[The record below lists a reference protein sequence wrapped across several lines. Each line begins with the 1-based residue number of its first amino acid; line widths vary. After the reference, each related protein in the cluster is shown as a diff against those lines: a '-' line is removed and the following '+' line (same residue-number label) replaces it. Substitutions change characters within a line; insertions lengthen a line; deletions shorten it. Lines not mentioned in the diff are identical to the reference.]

1 MAFVEVSYKKSLLKF
16 GLDRLS
22 RLRSWIPNQK
32 GQRMNVKNIIG
43 LVEKLFLIIIAIFT
57 VAAMGQEISS
67 LIENRRVE
75 LQDLLLMFIYA
86 EVLGMLA
93 AFYYSH
99 RIPITIPL
107 FIAMTALSRLIILQ
121 GKDGNPAI
129 LLYESGAIIM
139 IAGACWIISRVN
151 KTKDSDREWLMPYE
165 LKRIT
170 ELRIML
176 DWVSS
181 GPELGLGGE
190 FSGLDFMSPNVII
203 SCSNATQYDYCRD
216 CLL

>member
-1 MAFVEVSYKKSLLKF
+1 
-16 GLDRLS
+16 
-22 RLRSWIPNQK
+22 
-32 GQRMNVKNIIG
+32 MNVKNIIG

-57 VAAMGQEISS
+57 VAAMGQEIFS
-67 LIENRRVE
+67 LISNRRVE

-93 AFYYSH
+93 AFYASH

-151 KTKDSDREWLMPYE
+151 VVKEKE
-165 LKRIT
+165 
-170 ELRIML
+170 
-176 DWVSS
+176 
-181 GPELGLGGE
+181 
-190 FSGLDFMSPNVII
+190 
-203 SCSNATQYDYCRD
+203 
-216 CLL
+216 

>member
-1 MAFVEVSYKKSLLKF
+1 M
-16 GLDRLS
+16 D
-22 RLRSWIPNQK
+22 
-32 GQRMNVKNIIG
+32 VKNIIG

-57 VAAMGQEISS
+57 VAAMCQEISS
-67 LIENRRVE
+67 LIDSRRVE

-93 AFYYSH
+93 AFYASH

-151 KTKDSDREWLMPYE
+151 IAKENE
-165 LKRIT
+165 
-170 ELRIML
+170 
-176 DWVSS
+176 
-181 GPELGLGGE
+181 
-190 FSGLDFMSPNVII
+190 
-203 SCSNATQYDYCRD
+203 
-216 CLL
+216 

>member
-1 MAFVEVSYKKSLLKF
+1 
-16 GLDRLS
+16 
-22 RLRSWIPNQK
+22 
-32 GQRMNVKNIIG
+32 MNVKNIIG
-43 LVEKLFLIIIAIFT
+43 LVEKIFLIIIAIFT
-57 VAAMGQEISS
+57 VAAMGQEIFS
-67 LIENRRVE
+67 LVSNRRVE

-93 AFYYSH
+93 AFYASH

-151 KTKDSDREWLMPYE
+151 VAKEKE
-165 LKRIT
+165 
-170 ELRIML
+170 
-176 DWVSS
+176 
-181 GPELGLGGE
+181 
-190 FSGLDFMSPNVII
+190 
-203 SCSNATQYDYCRD
+203 
-216 CLL
+216 

>member
-1 MAFVEVSYKKSLLKF
+1 
-16 GLDRLS
+16 
-22 RLRSWIPNQK
+22 
-32 GQRMNVKNIIG
+32 MNVKNIIG

-57 VAAMGQEISS
+57 IAAMGQEIYS
-67 LIENRRVE
+67 LISNRRVE

-93 AFYYSH
+93 AFYSSH

-151 KTKDSDREWLMPYE
+151 VVKENE
-165 LKRIT
+165 
-170 ELRIML
+170 
-176 DWVSS
+176 
-181 GPELGLGGE
+181 
-190 FSGLDFMSPNVII
+190 
-203 SCSNATQYDYCRD
+203 
-216 CLL
+216 

>member
-1 MAFVEVSYKKSLLKF
+1 M
-16 GLDRLS
+16 
-22 RLRSWIPNQK
+22 N
-32 GQRMNVKNIIG
+32 MNVKNIIG
-43 LVEKLFLIIIAIFT
+43 SVENLFLIIIAIFT
-57 VAAMGQEISS
+57 VAAMGQEIYS
-67 LIENRRVE
+67 LISNRRVE

-93 AFYYSH
+93 AFYSSH

-151 KTKDSDREWLMPYE
+151 KDKENE
-165 LKRIT
+165 
-170 ELRIML
+170 
-176 DWVSS
+176 
-181 GPELGLGGE
+181 
-190 FSGLDFMSPNVII
+190 
-203 SCSNATQYDYCRD
+203 
-216 CLL
+216 

>member
-1 MAFVEVSYKKSLLKF
+1 
-16 GLDRLS
+16 
-22 RLRSWIPNQK
+22 
-32 GQRMNVKNIIG
+32 MNVKNIIG
-43 LVEKLFLIIIAIFT
+43 LVEKLFLIIIAVFT

-93 AFYYSH
+93 AFYSSH

-151 KTKDSDREWLMPYE
+151 VAKDND
-165 LKRIT
+165 
-170 ELRIML
+170 
-176 DWVSS
+176 
-181 GPELGLGGE
+181 
-190 FSGLDFMSPNVII
+190 
-203 SCSNATQYDYCRD
+203 
-216 CLL
+216 

>member
-1 MAFVEVSYKKSLLKF
+1 
-16 GLDRLS
+16 
-22 RLRSWIPNQK
+22 
-32 GQRMNVKNIIG
+32 MNVKNIIG
-43 LVEKLFLIIIAIFT
+43 FIENLFLIIIAIFT
-57 VAAMGQEISS
+57 IAAMGQEIST
-67 LIENRRVE
+67 LISNRRVE

-93 AFYYSH
+93 AFYSSH

-151 KTKDSDREWLMPYE
+151 IDKENE
-165 LKRIT
+165 
-170 ELRIML
+170 
-176 DWVSS
+176 
-181 GPELGLGGE
+181 
-190 FSGLDFMSPNVII
+190 
-203 SCSNATQYDYCRD
+203 
-216 CLL
+216 